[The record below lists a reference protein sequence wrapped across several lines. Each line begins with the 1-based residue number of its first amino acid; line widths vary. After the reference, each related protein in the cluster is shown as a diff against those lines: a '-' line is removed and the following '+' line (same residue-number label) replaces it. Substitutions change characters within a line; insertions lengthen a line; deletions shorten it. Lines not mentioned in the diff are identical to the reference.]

1 MRNCRSQWQKCFNE
15 SHCNHN
21 WNQWDHNV
29 NRHAAIKKITRNLCY
44 RKVDRALYTH
54 KWIEWAVAEMWPFEI
69 IQDGDRFSC
78 SKTSSE
84 YTVQAYFLIYVYCR
98 LVHCKALYGPL
109 SEHDI
114 IQTCTS
120 SAAGCCRC
128 MVQLKAMRWKLSLLV
143 ADVKRRAV
151 SCYSLVTLLWGK
163 QDVKRAVTLSVCAW
177 RHAAIRFHLTSRASM
192 RRWLFDLR
200 LLWWLWE
207 LCSGDS
213 SLTSRLIRLNRP
225 GYSPNSRHRT
235 AGGINHT
242 RTGLAIVPLCARKK
256 YI

>member
-1 MRNCRSQWQKCFNE
+1 MSRCGDVAIRNYPRWRSVFVLE
-15 SHCNHN
+15 
-21 WNQWDHNV
+21 NQ
-29 NRHAAIKKITRNLCY
+29 L
-44 RKVDRALYTH
+44 
-54 KWIEWAVAEMWPFEI
+54 
-69 IQDGDRFSC
+69 G
-78 SKTSSE
+78 
-84 YTVQAYFLIYVYCR
+84 VYCSGIFFNIR
-98 LVHCKALYGPL
+98 LLQTRSLQGSIRTIIRTRHHPNMHKLSCWLLSLYGTA
-109 SEHDI
+109 E
-114 IQTCTS
+114 
-120 SAAGCCRC
+120 GYE
-128 MVQLKAMRWKLSLLV
+128 MKASLLV

-213 SLTSRLIRLNRP
+213 SLTSRLIWLNRP

-235 AGGINHT
+235 DGGINHT